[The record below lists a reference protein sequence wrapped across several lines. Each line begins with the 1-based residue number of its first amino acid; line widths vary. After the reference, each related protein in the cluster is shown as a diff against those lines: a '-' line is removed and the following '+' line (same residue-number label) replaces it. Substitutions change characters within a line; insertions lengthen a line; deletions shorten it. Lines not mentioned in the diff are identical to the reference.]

1 MTVPDPAGPLPLAG
15 VRVLAL
21 ENFVAAPTT
30 TMLLADWGAD
40 VVKVEAG
47 AGDTY
52 RTFPP
57 LERTEDGVSSVWFT
71 RLNRGKR
78 SVALDVNTPEGRET
92 FLRLAGEADVVV
104 QNLRPGTLTKLGLG
118 YDELKAVNPRLI
130 LVSISG
136 FGQPDVLPGPY
147 TSMPAFDLIGQA
159 MSGITY
165 TSGHEGE
172 PPAPVG
178 FPLIDTGVGDWA
190 AMATLLALF
199 ARERTGVGQHLDVSM
214 FDVGLHLNEYAIGA
228 YGWTGAAPLRGRLA
242 SSAPFELVRAQD
254 GYVAVAVSGQP
265 IFARFAEAI
274 GHRELVDDPRL
285 ADGTLRSQ
293 AMDEV
298 LLPII
303 ESWTTTRTVGQVL
316 DELGRAGVPASR
328 VQTVGDLFDDPHVAA
343 RDMIVRVPD
352 PILGE
357 VRVAGNP
364 IKGTAIP
371 PLDVRRAPQL
381 GADTDAVLTEWL
393 DDASGATGE
402 GTRDADR

>member
-1 MTVPDPAGPLPLAG
+1 MTVPKPATDLPLAG
-15 VRVLAL
+15 IRVLAL

-52 RTFPP
+52 RSFPP
-57 LERTEDGVSSVWFT
+57 LQRTAEGVSSVWFT

-78 SVALDVNTPEGRET
+78 SLSLDVNAPEGRET
-92 FLRLAGEADVVV
+92 FLRLAAEADVVV
-104 QNLRPGTLTKLGLG
+104 QNLRPGTLAKVGLG
-118 YDELKAVNPRLI
+118 YDVLAAANPRLI

-136 FGQPDVLPGPY
+136 FGQPDVMPGPY

-178 FPLIDTGVGDWA
+178 FPLIDTSVGDWA

-199 ARERTGVGQHLDVSM
+199 SRERTGVGQHLDISM

-228 YGWTGAAPLRGRLA
+228 YGWTGSAPLRGRLA
-242 SSAPFELVRAQD
+242 SSAPFELVRARD
-254 GYVAVAVSGQP
+254 GYVAIAVSGQP
-265 IFARFAEAI
+265 IFARFAAAI
-274 GHRELVDDPRL
+274 GRPELVDDPRF
-285 ADGTLRSQ
+285 ADGTLRSA
-293 AMDEV
+293 AMDEF

-303 ESWTTTRTVGQVL
+303 EAWTTERTVEQVL
-316 DELGRAGVPASR
+316 DELGRSGVPASR
-328 VQTVGDLFDDPHVAA
+328 VQSVGDLFDDPHVAA
-343 RDMIVRVPD
+343 RNMIVSVPD

-364 IKGTAIP
+364 IKSTTMP

-381 GADTDAVLTEWL
+381 GADTDEVLTEWL
-393 DDASGATGE
+393 GSAPESGKGA
-402 GTRDADR
+402 RDADR